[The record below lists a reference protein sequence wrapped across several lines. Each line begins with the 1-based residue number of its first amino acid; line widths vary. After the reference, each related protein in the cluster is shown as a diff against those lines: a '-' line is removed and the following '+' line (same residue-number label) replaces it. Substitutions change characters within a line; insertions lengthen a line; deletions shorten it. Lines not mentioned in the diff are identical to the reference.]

1 MQSYQEAAQSN
12 QKIVVT
18 DLDNKN
24 SVRAVLE
31 PFLESSARPQY
42 TMNFCQLDG
51 YIHALAAGP
60 GHARPKDWIPLIFAG
75 DNPAFDTEDES
86 NSITKELIWLY
97 NFHNEQ
103 ASSGLCQLPVDHH
116 YTEARA
122 DRIDLEQWARGFLQ
136 GYIVWQNIW
145 DQFLN
150 QNQTTGHL
158 AAILPITILDELDD
172 ILATISNVADAE
184 YALHNG
190 VAVDELKLM
199 FNRLPE
205 QVINYGRIGHMVRD
219 CSKVRRLH
227 VV

>member
-1 MQSYQEAAQSN
+1 
-12 QKIVVT
+12 
-18 DLDNKN
+18 
-24 SVRAVLE
+24 
-31 PFLESSARPQY
+31 
-42 TMNFCQLDG
+42 
-51 YIHALAAGP
+51 
-60 GHARPKDWIPLIFAG
+60 
-75 DNPAFDTEDES
+75 
-86 NSITKELIWLY
+86 
-97 NFHNEQ
+97 
-103 ASSGLCQLPVDHH
+103 
-116 YTEARA
+116 
-122 DRIDLEQWARGFLQ
+122 LQ

-158 AAILPITILDELDD
+158 TAILPITILDELDD
-172 ILATISNVADAE
+172 ILATISSVADAE

-190 VAVDELKLM
+190 VAVDQLKLM